1 MRSLRSLRACAP
13 TVAFLVF
20 AGVGCASSGG
30 ANGGARSAMHYSDEA
45 QQAYEDAMVLYR
57 DEAWP
62 EALEA
67 MRRVKQE
74 YSSSRW
80 GWLAELRIADIDF
93 KQERFTEA
101 LSGFR
106 AWIRYHASQSEAT
119 YAHFMIAR
127 CHVAQ
132 MPDDWF
138 LTPPSHERDLSSA
151 HDAEGALSRFL
162 RDHGESEHAAEAR
175 RILGDVRRILAQ
187 HELYVASFYASRER
201 WAAAVS
207 RLRGLLDGYEGSG
220 VEPRALL
227 ALGEILMRTGQQP
240 EARGAFRELIDEHP
254 QANEVAAAR
263 RYLAVAGE
271 GPVVAVDR
279 GPTRGGGNPVRANE
293 PERRAPSTP

>member
-1 MRSLRSLRACAP
+1 MDRLLAL
-13 TVAFLVF
+13 TLLL
-20 AGVGCASSGG
+20 AGALTAGCASTGG
-30 ANGGARSAMHYSDEA
+30 AGGGRSAMRYSDEA
-45 QQAYEDAMVLYR
+45 QQAYEDAMALYR

-67 MRRVKQE
+67 MRRVRQE
-74 YSSSRW
+74 YSASRW

-93 KQERFTEA
+93 KQERYTEA

-106 AWIRYHASQSEAT
+106 AWIRYHPSQAEAA

-132 MPDDWF
+132 LPEDWF
-138 LTPPSHERDLSSA
+138 LTPPSHERDLSAA

-175 RILGDVRRILAQ
+175 RILADVRRILAQ
-187 HELYVASFYASRER
+187 HELYVADFYASRER
-201 WAAAVS
+201 WTAAIS
-207 RLRGLLDGYEGSG
+207 RLQGLLDGYEGSG

-227 ALGEILMRTGQQP
+227 KLGEILLRQGRQP
-240 EARGAFRELIDEHP
+240 EARGAFRELIDAHP

-263 RYLAVAGE
+263 RYLALVGD
-271 GPVVAVDR
+271 GPATPVDR
-279 GPTRGGGNPVRANE
+279 GPGRNTPPPTRSGGREAAQPARNPQ
-293 PERRAPSTP
+293 

>member
-1 MRSLRSLRACAP
+1 
-13 TVAFLVF
+13 
-20 AGVGCASSGG
+20 
-30 ANGGARSAMHYSDEA
+30 MHYSDEA

-254 QANEVAAAR
+254 QSNEVAAAR

-279 GPTRGGGNPVRANE
+279 GPSRRGGNPVRATE
-293 PERRAPSTP
+293 SERRAPSTP